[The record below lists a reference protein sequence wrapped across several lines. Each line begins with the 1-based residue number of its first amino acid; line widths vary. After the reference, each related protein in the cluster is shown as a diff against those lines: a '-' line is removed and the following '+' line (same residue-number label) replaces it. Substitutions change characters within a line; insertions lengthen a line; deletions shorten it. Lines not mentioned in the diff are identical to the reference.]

1 MGFIHVSSLSH
12 PSPLAV
18 LMGDRRGHA
27 ALCLLSRAW
36 NILTEIFL
44 KEVAGLKLYTS
55 TDVGIFDLTEDLQ
68 PWFQGGRGLR
78 KK

>member
-18 LMGDRRGHA
+18 LMGDVDAA

-55 TDVGIFDLTEDLQ
+55 TDVGIFDL
-68 PWFQGGRGLR
+68 
-78 KK
+78 

>member
-1 MGFIHVSSLSH
+1 
-12 PSPLAV
+12 
-18 LMGDRRGHA
+18 MGDRRGHA

-55 TDVGIFDLTEDLQ
+55 TDVGIFDLKEDLQ
-68 PWFQGGRGLR
+68 P
-78 KK
+78 

>member
-55 TDVGIFDLTEDLQ
+55 TDVGIFDLKEDLQ
-68 PWFQGGRGLR
+68 P
-78 KK
+78 